1 MFLYK
6 IAAERD
12 LVNVFVGKCV
22 ILFFS
27 ETGLDIVV
35 KGSENSYG
43 GGLCEGNT
51 ELDFSVPVPCPLR
64 ALPPSAFDIWPKERK
79 NASEIAVP

>member
-6 IAAERD
+6 IAGERD
-12 LVNVFVGKCV
+12 LVNVFVRKCV

-51 ELDFSVPVPCPLR
+51 
-64 ALPPSAFDIWPKERK
+64 
-79 NASEIAVP
+79 